1 MVIVSIH
8 EKRAALQAVINA
20 TAAYALNVVAG
31 FAGIDRT
38 AFAAR
43 VSPRPPVVVGEI
55 VFAAAMRFAADSLLE
70 ESGFEPWVPLSGRC
84 VRKTVPTD
92 PRLLPRERKPAERDR
107 GFESRSLQR

>member
-1 MVIVSIH
+1 MAIVSIH

-55 VFAAAMRFAADSLLE
+55 AFAAAMRFAADSLLGKE
-70 ESGFEPWVPLSGRC
+70 IRTIGLSRVESIRLDTVCHQERWKQP
-84 VRKTVPTD
+84 VRKNTP
-92 PRLLPRERKPAERDR
+92 P
-107 GFESRSLQR
+107 